1 MLTSNLDWNLNF
13 AKFNSQYYSISSD
26 ACMHEAWDF
35 FRHSTRYRSID
46 FVYNLVS
53 AEHVALNLSQWKL
66 PHHSPS
72 GRRSDKNTYRILWQI
87 CAQKPISFCS
97 MSRITITSRAF
108 AQHVVHEG
116 SSEQHYTPSFH
127 TLLQDTHTHECVR
140 QIHCER
146 NSRAQSDEKNVSK
159 ILWRCSL
166 SHTCRFNRAPLST
179 DLHCVNSDA
188 SKTHEWHTEFR
199 CTSSVR
205 RSAHTVP
212 V

>member
-13 AKFNSQYYSISSD
+13 AKFNPQYYSISSD
-26 ACMHEAWDF
+26 ACMHEAVDF
-35 FRHSTRYRSID
+35 FRQSTRYRSID

-108 AQHVVHEG
+108 AQHVVHGIERAAL
-116 SSEQHYTPSFH
+116 YTQFPYIVTGH
-127 TLLQDTHTHECVR
+127 TQTWMCTT
-140 QIHCER
+140 
-146 NSRAQSDEKNVSK
+146 NSLR
-159 ILWRCSL
+159 
-166 SHTCRFNRAPLST
+166 
-179 DLHCVNSDA
+179 
-188 SKTHEWHTEFR
+188 TEF
-199 CTSSVR
+199 SSSKR
-205 RSAHTVP
+205 RKECIENSVALLAQPYLPLQSSSTVHRFALR
-212 V
+212 